1 MPTMSTVAEIEKA
14 IEDLPT
20 KQMLEIADWIDTQ
33 RIAISASETIFQM
46 LDEEEGVEGGDQWL
60 G

>member
-1 MPTMSTVAEIEKA
+1 MSTVAEIEKA